1 MIAVGDRWGIRVI
14 YPKGMHPGTIWR
26 KADLQCHTPRDR
38 SWTGHEALPG
48 GSHATELARKTWA
61 GDFLTA
67 AKGKGLSIVAI
78 TDHHDICLSNYV
90 QELAEADDDF
100 IFFPGLEVTCSD
112 NSQCLVIF
120 DPLSRSAIHSKA
132 LGLLTNVL
140 PADPADEKTCI
151 ISPISQTISTFY
163 GNVVAEEHL
172 REACLVFPHFSNPE
186 GSHKS
191 LNEVGHSLRF
201 AALGCDGVYIE
212 RPVAELDVVTLQ
224 KIRGEIPDW
233 GRRRKALLPTGDNRS
248 AGWERLGVHDCWIK
262 IGEPTIEGLR
272 QALLADEA
280 RIAHAAPHE
289 PTDRISSIEIK
300 STLCGSDP
308 LKIRFNP
315 GFNAL
320 IGGRGSGKSAIL
332 EYLRF
337 GLGRTS
343 TDLPSTETA
352 KPRERSASLIEDTLS
367 DGGYVEISLEREG
380 IAEKWRRELTSRGTI
395 TVTDVTG
402 STSQLTLSDAQ
413 QKFPARAFEQ
423 KGLSSTMNDPA
434 SAADQITGIAAAEE
448 VEQRREIE
456 RDINTARRS
465 VTLALQQL
473 AAYWQLQLDV
483 QRKTALLQETQLR
496 ANNVAERLKTEGV
509 SQEALDV
516 IDQSPQYS
524 SGAALL
530 QSVETAI
537 ASGKSTV
544 TDLSQKLLAELPEV
558 TLDAE
563 LPIVVDLRKSV
574 AETKEAIQ
582 KRLQDCL
589 ADLEKLAATKDV
601 AKTEFGELQRVFKEK
616 FDSAVTEQEKHK
628 AIIDENS
635 RLVIAL
641 EAARKSVAAA
651 EKAMRDAAGAVEAL
665 TKARQTLLDNLAR
678 RRHILVAAADK
689 VAGHSSNV
697 LKARVKT
704 DSTPEEYVASISA
717 FLAGSRISDSAEKSG
732 TWISEVLKS
741 NAGGWTSIGDQLLEI
756 YREKIMAGSP
766 QEPGTALSNKI
777 GDLILGQERLTSF
790 AASKVYNALNDASL
804 GAILSACPRDFI
816 VLTYVDANGKN
827 IPFERASEGQQ
838 ASALLEL
845 LLSQSA
851 GTLIIDQPEDDL
863 DNNVVMRI
871 VELIR
876 SSKSNRQ
883 LIFATHNP
891 NMVVNGDADKIV
903 VLASTP
909 IDPRPGSERPRVSI
923 EADGAI
929 ETDVVKSSITQ
940 VMEGGETAFD
950 LRRRKYRFG
959 SASN

>member
-1 MIAVGDRWGIRVI
+1 M
-14 YPKGMHPGTIWR
+14 
-26 KADLQCHTPRDR
+26 
-38 SWTGHEALPG
+38 S
-48 GSHATELARKTWA
+48 S
-61 GDFLTA
+61 
-67 AKGKGLSIVAI
+67 
-78 TDHHDICLSNYV
+78 YV
-90 QELAEADDDF
+90 QALAEADDDF

-112 NSQCLVIF
+112 KAQCLVIF
-120 DPLSRSAIHSKA
+120 DPLSKPAVHSKA

-140 PADPADEKTCI
+140 PADPADEKTCVI
-151 ISPISQTISTFY
+151 GPISHTISTFY
-163 GNVVAEEHL
+163 GNIVGEEHL
-172 REACLVFPHFSNPE
+172 RETCLVLPHFSNPE
-186 GSHKS
+186 SSHKS
-191 LNEVGHSLRF
+191 LNEIGHSQRF

-212 RPVAELDVVTLQ
+212 RPFSELDVVTLQ
-224 KIRGEIPDW
+224 KIRGEIVDW
-233 GRRRKALLPTGDNRS
+233 GKRRKAVLPTGDNRN
-248 AGWERLGVHDCWIK
+248 AGWDRLGAHECWIK
-262 IGEPTIEGLR
+262 IGEPTIEALR

-280 RIAHAAPHE
+280 RIAYAAPRE
-289 PTDRISSIEIK
+289 PRDRIHSIEIK

-308 LKIRFNP
+308 INIRFNP

-320 IGGRGSGKSAIL
+320 IGGRGSGKSAVL

-352 KPRERSASLIEDTLS
+352 KPKERSASLIEDTLS
-367 DGGYVEISLEREG
+367 NGGYVEISLEREG
-380 IAEKWRRELTSRGTI
+380 ISEKWRRELASRGTI

-402 STSQLTLSDAQ
+402 RTTQLTLSDAQ

-456 RDINTARRS
+456 RDINTSRRS

-473 AAYWQLQLDV
+473 AAYWHLQLDV
-483 QRKTALLQETQLR
+483 QRKAALLEETQLR

-524 SGAALL
+524 SGAAVL

-537 ASGKSTV
+537 ASGKSTL
-544 TDLSQKLLAELPEV
+544 TDLSGKLLADIPET

-563 LPIVVDLRKSV
+563 LPIVKELRKSV
-574 AETKEAIQ
+574 TETKAAIH
-582 KRLQDCL
+582 KRLQECL
-589 ADLEKLAATKDV
+589 ADLEKLAAAKDV
-601 AKTEFGELQRVFKEK
+601 AKTEFGQLQRIFEDK
-616 FDSAVTEQEKHK
+616 FERAVKEQEKHK
-628 AIIDENS
+628 TVIDENS
-635 RLVIAL
+635 RLVTAL
-641 EAARKSVAAA
+641 EAAKKSLSAA
-651 EKAMRDAAGAVEAL
+651 ENAMRDAAGAVD
-665 TKARQTLLDNLAR
+665 TMTTARQTLQDNLFR
-678 RRHILVAAADK
+678 RRQILVAAAEK

-704 DSTPEEYVASISA
+704 DTAPDEYIASLSA
-717 FLAGSRISDSAEKSG
+717 LLSGSRISDTAEKTG
-732 TWISEVLKS
+732 AWISDVLKS
-741 NAGGWTSIGDQLLEI
+741 NPGGWTSIGDQILEI
-756 YREKIMAGSP
+756 YNEKIMAGSP

-777 GDLILGQERLTSF
+777 SDLFLGGNLLTSF
-790 AASKVYNALNDASL
+790 AASKVYGALSDASL

-891 NMVVNGDADKIV
+891 NMVVNGDADKVV

-929 ETDVVKSSITQ
+929 ETDVVKSSITL

-959 SASN
+959 SESN

>member
-1 MIAVGDRWGIRVI
+1 MH
-14 YPKGMHPGTIWR
+14 YPKGMHPGTVWR

-38 SWTGHEALPG
+38 SWTGSSALPG
-48 GSHATELARKTWA
+48 GSDTQEQARKAWA
-61 GDFLTA
+61 QDFISA
-67 AKGKGLSIVAI
+67 AKAKGLSVVAI

-90 QELAEADDDF
+90 QALAAEDDDI

-112 NSQCLVIF
+112 NAQCLVIF
-120 DPLSRSAIHSKA
+120 DPSSRTAVHSKA
-132 LGLLTNVL
+132 LGQLTNVL
-140 PADPADEKTCI
+140 PADPADEKTCV
-151 ISPISQTISTFY
+151 ISPISQTISNFY
-163 GNVVAEEHL
+163 RNVVGEEHL
-172 REACLVFPHFSNPE
+172 RDACLVFPHFSNPE

-191 LNEVGHSLRF
+191 LNEVGHALRF

-212 RPVAELDVVTLQ
+212 RPVAELDAVTLQ
-224 KIRGEIPDW
+224 KIKGEIPDW
-233 GRRRKALLPTGDNRS
+233 GKRRKALLPTGDNRS
-248 AGWERLGVHDCWIK
+248 AEWERLGAHECWIK

-280 RIAHAAPHE
+280 RIAHATPHE
-289 PTDRISSIEIK
+289 PQDRIYSIKIK

-308 LKIRFNP
+308 ISIRFNP

-343 TDLPSTETA
+343 IDLPSTETA
-352 KPRERSASLIEDTLS
+352 RPKERSASLIEDTLS
-367 DGGYVEISLEREG
+367 NGGYVEISLEREG
-380 IAEKWRRELTSRGTI
+380 IVEKWRRELASRGTI

-402 STSQLTLSDAQ
+402 RTSQLPLSDAQ

-483 QRKTALLQETQLR
+483 QRKTALLHETQVR

-524 SGAALL
+524 SGAAFL

-537 ASGKSTV
+537 TSDKTAIA
-544 TDLSQKLLAELPEV
+544 DLSRRLLADLPEV
-558 TLDAE
+558 TLDVE
-563 LPIVVDLRKSV
+563 LPVVVDLRKSL
-574 AETKEAIQ
+574 ADFKDAIH
-582 KRLQDCL
+582 KRLQECL
-589 ADLEKLAATKDV
+589 VDLEKFAAAKDA
-601 AKTEFGELQRVFKEK
+601 AKVEFGELQRVFKEK
-616 FDSAVTEQEKHK
+616 YDVAVTEQEKHK

-635 RLVIAL
+635 RLVTAL
-641 EAARKSVAAA
+641 EEAKKGVATA

-665 TKARQTLLDNLAR
+665 TTARQTLLDKLSQR
-678 RRHILVAAADK
+678 RQILVAAAEK

-704 DSTPEEYVASISA
+704 DTAPEEYIASISA
-717 FLAGSRISDSAEKSG
+717 LLAGSRISDSSEKSG
-732 TWISEVLKS
+732 AWISDVLKS
-741 NAGGWTSIGDQLLEI
+741 NTGGWTSIGDQILEI

-766 QEPGTALSNKI
+766 QEPGTALANKI
-777 GDLILGQERLTSF
+777 AELILGEEKLTSF
-790 AASKVYNALNDASL
+790 AASKIYSLLNDASL
-804 GAILSACPRDFI
+804 GAILSACPRDYI

-827 IPFERASEGQQ
+827 IPFEKASEGQQ

-891 NMVVNGDADKIV
+891 NMVVNGDADKVV

-909 IDPRPGSERPRVSI
+909 IDPRPGSERPRVAI
-923 EADGAI
+923 ETDGAI
-929 ETDVVKSSITQ
+929 ETESVKTSITQ
-940 VMEGGETAFD
+940 VMEGGEPAFD

-959 SASN
+959 SASD